1 VTSPTPDHPVA
12 PPRALHWSVGAP
24 LGAVAGVSAA
34 VAGLVADRPALGLL
48 GALVAAVPAVLAG
61 RRVPAL
67 HRQVAECSSR
77 AEVARAAA
85 ELAAERA
92 GAALAAAERVV
103 AERLAEIAAAENE
116 ASLVR
121 PFVAE
126 IATVEATVAEPAV
139 EPVDLVRRTPRH
151 RSSAPSAADVVVDLV
166 KRTVGPA
173 PAPAPAVAPAPV
185 PVMMAPAA
193 SRATAPAARAM
204 AFAADT
210 TRPEARSEGE
220 SDPEAASE
228 GDPRV
233 DTAELQRIWD
243 LGEAPRPRSGRGR
256 RARLGAEVDA
266 LPDRPAHVAG
276 MRRRARHRR

>member
-1 VTSPTPDHPVA
+1 MTSPTPDLPGA
-12 PPRALHWSVGAP
+12 PARALHWSVGAP
-24 LGAVAGVSAA
+24 LGAVAGVCAA
-34 VAGLVADRPALGLL
+34 AAGLVADRPAFGLL
-48 GALVAAVPAVLAG
+48 GALVAAVPAALAG

-67 HRQVAECSSR
+67 QRQVAECSAR

-92 GAALAAAERVV
+92 GGALAAAERVV
-103 AERLAEIAAAENE
+103 AERLAEVAAAENDTCG
-116 ASLVR
+116 VR

-126 IATVEATVAEPAV
+126 IATVEAAVEQAEPDA
-139 EPVDLVRRTPRH
+139 ERVDLVRRTPRH
-151 RSSAPSAADVVVDLV
+151 RSSVPSVPSVPSAPSAADAADVVVDLV
-166 KRTVGPA
+166 KRTLGASPA
-173 PAPAPAVAPAPV
+173 PTPAPV

-193 SRATAPAARAM
+193 ARAAAPARARA
-204 AFAADT
+204 FAD
-210 TRPEARSEGE
+210 
-220 SDPEAASE
+220 DAAQAQ
-228 GDPRV
+228 GHPRV

>member
-1 VTSPTPDHPVA
+1 MTSPTPDHPVA

-48 GALVAAVPAVLAG
+48 GALVAAVPAALAG

-67 HRQVAECSSR
+67 QRQVAECTTR

-103 AERLAEIAAAENE
+103 AERLAEIAVAENE
-116 ASLVR
+116 TAQVR

-126 IATVEATVAEPAV
+126 IVGVERTVAQAAAPEPVAEPVA

-166 KRTVGPA
+166 KRTVA
-173 PAPAPAVAPAPV
+173 PAPAPVH
-185 PVMMAPAA
+185 VMMAPAA
-193 SRATAPAARAM
+193 ARAAAPARAM

-210 TRPEARSEGE
+210 AQAPAEQG
-220 SDPEAASE
+220 E

-266 LPDRPAHVAG
+266 LPDRAAPVAG

>member
-1 VTSPTPDHPVA
+1 M
-12 PPRALHWSVGAP
+12 HWSVGAP

-34 VAGLVADRPALGLL
+34 AAGLVADRPVLGLL

-67 HRQVAECSSR
+67 RRQVAECSSR

-116 ASLVR
+116 ASRIR

-126 IATVEATVAEPAV
+126 PVA

-151 RSSAPSAADVVVDLV
+151 RSSTPSAADVVVDLV

-173 PAPAPAVAPAPV
+173 PVPAVSPVVV

-193 SRATAPAARAM
+193 ARASAPAARAM
-204 AFAADT
+204 AFAADA
-210 TRPEARSEGE
+210 TRSDARS
-220 SDPEAASE
+220 DAASDAGSDGE
-228 GDPRV
+228 GRRQAEGGDARV

-243 LGEAPRPRSGRGR
+243 LGEAPRSRSGRGR

>member
-1 VTSPTPDHPVA
+1 MTSPTPDHPVA

-48 GALVAAVPAVLAG
+48 GALVAAVPAALAG

-67 HRQVAECSSR
+67 QRQVAECTTR

-103 AERLAEIAAAENE
+103 AERLAEIAVAENE
-116 ASLVR
+116 TAQVR

-126 IATVEATVAEPAV
+126 IVTVERTVAQAAAPLPVADTV
-139 EPVDLVRRTPRH
+139 AEPVDLVRRTPRH

-166 KRTVGPA
+166 KRTVS
-173 PAPAPAVAPAPV
+173 PAPV
-185 PVMMAPAA
+185 PAPVHVMMAPATA
-193 SRATAPAARAM
+193 RAAAPARAM
-204 AFAADT
+204 AFAAD
-210 TRPEARSEGE
+210 
-220 SDPEAASE
+220 AAQAGATDEQGE

-266 LPDRPAHVAG
+266 LPDRPAPVAG